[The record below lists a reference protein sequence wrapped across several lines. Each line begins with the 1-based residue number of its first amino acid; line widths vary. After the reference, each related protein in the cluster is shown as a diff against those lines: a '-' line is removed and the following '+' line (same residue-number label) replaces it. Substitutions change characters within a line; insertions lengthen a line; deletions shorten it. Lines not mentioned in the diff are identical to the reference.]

1 MMATQFTRVRAKP
14 RPDRR
19 SKHAID
25 MNCNIH
31 AGKGTLPS
39 MGSLDAAKKAPHA
52 AEAAS
57 TAEAAVS
64 TGAATEEA
72 NLAT

>member
-1 MMATQFTRVRAKP
+1 
-14 RPDRR
+14 
-19 SKHAID
+19 
-25 MNCNIH
+25 
-31 AGKGTLPS
+31 